1 MKKLFVLFL
10 LVALVPFSV
19 GCSLWGGDDDAVT
32 YPPILTAKVVVPAAG
47 LSLRG
52 ASVAGT
58 DYSAYTITLNGVTLP
73 ATSYEVVSGS
83 SNVEITFSS
92 IVSQADKDSVEKA
105 TLPVTVVITGNGKTV
120 YAVVES
126 AAKTLTLT
134 VVGGV
139 VTKVEDSAGTAVD
152 FGTSDKGFFDIATVK
167 FGETTIGSTKAGAA
181 TVNSLTPTF
190 VITFDNYTVVAADL
204 AEEYDITAKNA
215 NSTVA
220 AQDLSADMFTLS
232 VVEGNLSVAVKQS
245 ETKKL
250 VDGQTYQ
257 VNVNYLKNSEDKI
270 VTPAVF
276 YFTVGL

>member
-152 FGTSDKGFFDIATVK
+152 FGTSDKGFF
-167 FGETTIGSTKAGAA
+167 
-181 TVNSLTPTF
+181 
-190 VITFDNYTVVAADL
+190 
-204 AEEYDITAKNA
+204 
-215 NSTVA
+215 
-220 AQDLSADMFTLS
+220 
-232 VVEGNLSVAVKQS
+232 
-245 ETKKL
+245 
-250 VDGQTYQ
+250 
-257 VNVNYLKNSEDKI
+257 
-270 VTPAVF
+270 
-276 YFTVGL
+276 